1 MFNMVEISGDTVHA
15 THRMRQRP
23 RVRSPV
29 AWFRAQTL
37 SMQFLA
43 ASGVLIL
50 FATLIAGHLISEII
64 AGSAVRNKA
73 SAAALFVQSMTE
85 PVVQE
90 LATSKIL
97 PPHDIAQLDALL
109 ADPSFRERFPHLEIW
124 TPNGTVAYSLSKELI
139 NRRFNPPLGLTQAL
153 SGEVAVYHAD
163 LSAPEHTM
171 RHFHT
176 RYLEIYSPLRDNST
190 GRIIAVA
197 EIHEAVLAEE
207 AARLQWLSW
216 VAVALVSAF
225 LMAGLFGIVQR
236 GSRTIE
242 LQRRHLIER
251 AEEAEAI
258 SAEVLEL
265 RNRARVA
272 SLELANLNEKFIRS
286 IGADLHDGPSQML
299 GFAMLQIEQVR
310 TAKTASRRKVALVTL
325 VDALDSALTEIR
337 IIAKALVLPEIE
349 HLGTEAIIARAIKL
363 HEARTRSTVAFT
375 PSGVDIELPAAI
387 KTCLYRFVQ
396 EGLNN
401 AYRHADGNGQQV
413 RCRIDASTME
423 ISIHDRGKSRGAAD
437 AVTNPGMGIYGL
449 RQRIESLG
457 GRLSFDHRV
466 GTGALLKMTFDLE
479 GGILIGASNVTHHC

>member
-1 MFNMVEISGDTVHA
+1 MVEISTDTVHA
-15 THRMRQRP
+15 IDQIRQRP
-23 RVRSPV
+23 GRRSPL

-37 SMQFLA
+37 SIQFLA

-90 LATSKIL
+90 LTTSKVL
-97 PPHDIAQLDALL
+97 PPQDIAQLDALL

-139 NRRFNPPLGLTQAL
+139 NRRFDKPLGLTQAL
-153 SGEVAVYHAD
+153 SGEVAVYRAD
-163 LSAPEHTM
+163 LSAPEHTT
-171 RHFHT
+171 RNFHT

-216 VAVALVSAF
+216 GAVALVSAF

-242 LQRRHLIER
+242 LQRRHLVER
-251 AEEAEAI
+251 AEEAESI

-272 SLELANLNEKFIRS
+272 SLELASLNEKFIRS

-310 TAKTASRRKVALVTL
+310 TAKTAPRRRAALATL
-325 VDALDSALTEIR
+325 ADALDSALTEIR

-349 HLGTEAIIARAIKL
+349 HLGAEAIIARAIKL
-363 HEARTRSTVAFT
+363 HEARTRSTVAFAFKA
-375 PSGVDIELPAAI
+375 SGADVELPAAI

-401 AYRHADGNGQQV
+401 AYRHADGNGQEV

-423 ISIHDRGKSRGAAD
+423 ISIHDRGKSRGHMD
-437 AVTNPGMGIYGL
+437 AITTPGMGIYGL

-457 GRLSFDHRV
+457 GRLSFDHRA